1 MKFRKITALLLVLCM
16 LLSLSISAFAAEAD
30 EHTIYDSA
38 PDEEPAISTEA
49 ATSGTIQNSG
59 IRWSLDEKGWLTIS
73 GSGEAPV
80 FQSADDQPW
89 AAVREQITEVW
100 FEDVETLSIS
110 DLAYWF
116 EGCTNLTT
124 AELPLAPVIG
134 KHAFYNCPKLSTLTM
149 YYGETVLKSI
159 GEDAFWR
166 EADAGDTLYIAYII
180 GYPEATVPFYTYDWA
195 ASNRSSRYFYDL
207 YGVYQNADAATT
219 ALNGIKKAPGIS
231 VQSTGSI
238 IGNCPSCGKYS
249 FQGTYVEVAHS
260 SRGHAN
266 YNECYLCHY
275 VQYLGTYTYKSHG
288 AGGYGSGTC
297 PDCGSHTWVL
307 QSQQA
312 STCTSNGYRSYS
324 CACGQTKSETIY
336 ASGHNYSYGSWEQY
350 SSSQHRRTGSC
361 RNCGD
366 SDYEYASHSMSYGSW
381 SNSSSSQHSRTAS
394 CRTCGY
400 STTDYGNHSY
410 STGSWSKYSDTQHRR
425 SKTCSGC
432 GASTYDYANHSY
444 SYGSLVSDS
453 ETQHKRTKTCSAC
466 GDSGYEYAD
475 HTDANGDGKCDDCGA
490 TVSLTIKWDAGTNG
504 GTIDGKTSITTTGK
518 PNATATAPTSTP
530 VKAGH
535 AFKGWYTSASGGSLY
550 NTVTITAAKTFYA
563 QFTANSYSVTWDLG
577 DGTTEETKQTYG
589 EAFAGQL
596 EDVLPHG
603 RVRFIR
609 RPLVHVVG
617 VALDGD
623 KAGAGHLCR
632 FRRAEVRRHGIVRI
646 LVVILAERDAD
657 REDRRFHAVFLQDRI
672 GERVVAE
679 IAVVERDDDRL
690 FRQRLAPQDVG
701 LQLVKGNALRGE
713 EGVQLAPQLPR
724 HHHALRRQRVHQICR
739 LVKVHAAVY
748 GQPEFAPLRHRRAAD
763 ADRLRMLRRDALKD
777 RERRQ
782 RRKPRAPAA
791 QVRGQNDL
799 LFKTACFHGCFR
811 LLFFAVCIIPC
822 WFSVCQFGFASESYN
837 NSRNFSL
844 FALESC

>member
-1 MKFRKITALLLVLCM
+1 MMKNFKKFTALLLALCM
-16 LLSLSISAFAAEAD
+16 VFSLSISAFAVED
-30 EHTIYDSA
+30 HEHTVYESA
-38 PDEEPAISTEA
+38 PDEEIAVQSVSGEA
-49 ATSGTIQNSG
+49 ATSGTIPGSS
-59 IRWSLDEKGWLTIS
+59 IKWSLDSKGWLTIS

-80 FQSADDQPW
+80 FTSADDQPW

-149 YYGETVLKSI
+149 YYGETVLNSI

-166 EADAGDTLYIAYII
+166 ETDSGDTLYIAYII

-195 ASNRSSRYFYDL
+195 ASNRSNRYFYDL
-207 YGVYQNADAATT
+207 YGVYPNADT
-219 ALNGIKKAPGIS
+219 ANTAVNTASVSGIQKVPGIS
-231 VQSTGSI
+231 LTASTGI
-238 IGNCPSCGKYS
+238 VGTCPSCKQYS
-249 FQGTYVEVAHS
+249 LQGTYVSTTHT
-260 SRGHAN
+260 SRGHAE
-266 YNECYLCHY
+266 YYECYKCHY
-275 VQYLGTYTYKSHG
+275 TKNLGTYVYKDHG
-288 AGGYGSGTC
+288 SGSYGSWTC

-307 QSQQA
+307 DYENDA
-312 STCTSNGYRSYS
+312 TCTRNGYREYS
-324 CACGQTKSETIY
+324 CDCGQSKRETIY
-336 ASGHNYSYGSWEQY
+336 ATDHSYSYGSWEQY
-350 SSSQHRRTGSC
+350 SASQHRREAYC
-361 RNCGD
+361 RNCGN
-366 SDYEYASHSMSYGSW
+366 SDYEYASHSMNYGSW

-444 SYGSLVSDS
+444 SYGSWVSDS

-550 NTVTITAAKTFYA
+550 NTVTITVAKTFYA
-563 QFTANSYSVTWDLG
+563 QFTANSYTLTWDLG
-577 DGTTEETKQTYG
+577 NGTTEETKQTYG
-589 EAFAGQL
+589 EKLTLPTEPTRKNAEFLGWFTEVNGGTQVDANTIYKTDADSTYYAHWEITEVFSVTVPVTLPLIVDEGGEVHVGAAEIINASTGDVIVSSVSISTKNGWQL
-596 EDVLPHG
+596 VPYTTDMAHAKVDAKQLGFKINDSVTTKTGDAETFSLTSPWTIAENGKLPLTYDAVVSAVSQPVTEQDVLS
-603 RVRFIR
+603 
-609 RPLVHVVG
+609 VVF
-617 VALDGD
+617 VLEW
-623 KAGAGHLCR
+623 K
-632 FRRAEVRRHGIVRI
+632 
-646 LVVILAERDAD
+646 
-657 REDRRFHAVFLQDRI
+657 
-672 GERVVAE
+672 GE
-679 IAVVERDDDRL
+679 
-690 FRQRLAPQDVG
+690 
-701 LQLVKGNALRGE
+701 
-713 EGVQLAPQLPR
+713 
-724 HHHALRRQRVHQICR
+724 
-739 LVKVHAAVY
+739 
-748 GQPEFAPLRHRRAAD
+748 
-763 ADRLRMLRRDALKD
+763 
-777 RERRQ
+777 
-782 RRKPRAPAA
+782 
-791 QVRGQNDL
+791 
-799 LFKTACFHGCFR
+799 
-811 LLFFAVCIIPC
+811 
-822 WFSVCQFGFASESYN
+822 
-837 NSRNFSL
+837 
-844 FALESC
+844 

>member
-1 MKFRKITALLLVLCM
+1 MKIRKLTALLLTLCM
-16 LLSLSISAFAAEAD
+16 IFSLSVAAFAAEP
-30 EHTIYDSA
+30 EVHTIYDSA
-38 PDEEPAISTEA
+38 PDEEATVSAETT
-49 ATSGTIQNSG
+49 TSGTIPGSKIKWELN
-59 IRWSLDEKGWLTIS
+59 EHNWLTIS
-73 GSGEAPV
+73 GSGDCEP
-80 FQSADDQPW
+80 FTSKDDQPW
-89 AAVREQITEVW
+89 AAVRDQITQVW
-100 FEDVETLSIS
+100 FDDMDALHIA

-116 EGCTNLTT
+116 EDCVHLTT
-124 AELPLAPVIG
+124 AEIPSTTPTIG
-134 KHAFYNCPKLSTLTM
+134 KHAFYNCPKLSTLTI
-149 YYGETVLKSI
+149 YYGEDILESI
-159 GEDAFWR
+159 GEEAFWR
-166 EADAGDTLYIAYII
+166 ENDSGDTLYIGYII
-180 GYPEATVPFYTYDWA
+180 GYPKSSVPFYTYDWA
-195 ASNRSSRYFYDL
+195 ASNRSNRYFYDL

-219 ALNGIKKAPGIS
+219 APNGIKKAPGIS

-350 SSSQHRRTGSC
+350 SSSQHRREAYC

-432 GASTYDYANHSY
+432 GASTYDYADHSY
-444 SYGSLVSDS
+444 SYGSWVSDS

-504 GTIDGKTSITTTGK
+504 GTIDGKAAYSETVQPNSKPTIPASI
-518 PNATATAPTSTP
+518 P
-530 VKAGH
+530 VKKGH
-535 AFKGWYTSASGGSLY
+535 SFKGWYTAKTGGKLY
-550 NTVTITAAKTFYA
+550 NTVTSITSSTTFYA
-563 QFTANSYSVTWDLG
+563 QFEANKYVVTWDLG
-577 DGTTEETKQTYG
+577 TGQSETTEQTYG
-589 EAFAGQL
+589 EKL
-596 EDVLPHG
+596 LLPKDPERKNAEFLGWFTEKDGGTEVTTNTVFKETAATMYYAHWE
-603 RVRFIR
+603 VTELFSVTVPATL
-609 RPLVHVVG
+609 PLVVDESGKVYVASASIVNNSTGDVMVSSVSVTSKNGWEFVPYSTNMAKAKVDAKQVG
-617 VALDGD
+617 FKINSSETSKTGDSEVFTLAAPWTVKEADALSINYD
-623 KAGAGHLCR
+623 
-632 FRRAEVRRHGIVRI
+632 
-646 LVVILAERDAD
+646 
-657 REDRRFHAVFLQDRI
+657 
-672 GERVVAE
+672 
-679 IAVVERDDDRL
+679 AVVS
-690 FRQRLAPQDVG
+690 
-701 LQLVKGNALRGE
+701 
-713 EGVQLAPQLPR
+713 
-724 HHHALRRQRVHQICR
+724 
-739 LVKVHAAVY
+739 AVSQPVT
-748 GQPEFAPLRHRRAAD
+748 GQEI
-763 ADRLRMLRRDALKD
+763 M
-777 RERRQ
+777 
-782 RRKPRAPAA
+782 
-791 QVRGQNDL
+791 
-799 LFKTACFHGCFR
+799 
-811 LLFFAVCIIPC
+811 
-822 WFSVCQFGFASESYN
+822 SVVFV
-837 NSRNFSL
+837 
-844 FALESC
+844 LEWA

>member
-1 MKFRKITALLLVLCM
+1 MKNFKKFTAFVLALCM
-16 LLSLSISAFAAEAD
+16 LFSLSVAAFAADAD
-30 EHTIYDSA
+30 EHTIYDST
-38 PDEEPAISTEA
+38 PDEEPVVSTEA

-89 AAVREQITEVW
+89 AAVRDQITEVW
-100 FEDVETLSIS
+100 FEDVETLTIP

-116 EGCTNLTT
+116 EGCVNLTT

-134 KHAFYNCPKLSTLTM
+134 KHAFYGCSKLSTITM

-166 EADAGDTLYIAYII
+166 ETDSGDTLYIAYII

-207 YGVYQNADAATT
+207 YGVYQNADAAT
-219 ALNGIKKAPGIS
+219 AAPSGIKKAPGIS

-266 YNECYLCHY
+266 YNECNSCHY
-275 VQYLGTYTYKSHG
+275 VQYLGTYTTKSHG
-288 AGGYGSGTC
+288 SGAYGSGTC

-312 STCTSNGYRSYS
+312 ATCTSNGYRSYS
-324 CACGQTKSETIY
+324 CACGQTKNETIY
-336 ASGHNYSYGSWEQY
+336 ATGHSYSYGSWEQY
-350 SSSQHRRTGSC
+350 SASQHRREAYC

-366 SDYEYASHSMSYGSW
+366 SDYEYASHSMSYGAW
-381 SNSSSSQHSRTAS
+381 SNYSDSQHSRTAS

-444 SYGSLVSDS
+444 SYGSWVSDS

-490 TVSLTIKWDAGTNG
+490 TVSLTVTWDAGSNG
-504 GTIDGKTSITTTGK
+504 GTIDGKASITTTGK

-563 QFTANSYSVTWDLG
+563 QFTANSYTLTWDLG
-577 DGTTEETKQTYG
+577 NGTTEETKQTYG
-589 EAFAGQL
+589 EKLTLPTEPTRKNAEFLGWFTEAVGGTQVDANTIYKTDADSTYYAHW
-596 EDVLPHG
+596 EITEVFSVTVPVVLPLTVDENG
-603 RVRFIR
+603 E
-609 RPLVHVVG
+609 VHV
-617 VALDGD
+617 
-623 KAGAGHLCR
+623 GA
-632 FRRAEVRRHGIVRI
+632 
-646 LVVILAERDAD
+646 
-657 REDRRFHAVFLQDRI
+657 
-672 GERVVAE
+672 AE
-679 IAVVERDDDRL
+679 IINGSTGDVIVSSVSISTKNGWQLVPYTTDMAHEKVDAQLLGFKINGAQTTKNGNVETFALSAPWEIAENSRMTLSYDAVVSAVSKAITEQEVL
-690 FRQRLAPQDVG
+690 SVVFVLEW
-701 LQLVKGNALRGE
+701 RGE
-713 EGVQLAPQLPR
+713 
-724 HHHALRRQRVHQICR
+724 
-739 LVKVHAAVY
+739 
-748 GQPEFAPLRHRRAAD
+748 
-763 ADRLRMLRRDALKD
+763 
-777 RERRQ
+777 
-782 RRKPRAPAA
+782 
-791 QVRGQNDL
+791 
-799 LFKTACFHGCFR
+799 
-811 LLFFAVCIIPC
+811 
-822 WFSVCQFGFASESYN
+822 
-837 NSRNFSL
+837 
-844 FALESC
+844 

>member
-1 MKFRKITALLLVLCM
+1 MKMRKITALLLVLCM
-16 LLSLSISAFAAEAD
+16 AFSLSISAFAAEEHD
-30 EHTIYDSA
+30 HHEHTVYESA
-38 PDEEPAISTEA
+38 PDEEIAVQSASGESE
-49 ATSGTIQNSG
+49 TSGTIPGSS
-59 IRWSLDEKGWLTIS
+59 IKWSLDSNGWLTIS

-89 AAVREQITEVW
+89 ATVREEITEVW
-100 FEDVETLSIS
+100 FEDMETLSIS

-134 KHAFYNCPKLSTLTM
+134 KHAFYGCSKLSTLTM
-149 YYGETVLKSI
+149 YYGETALESI

-166 EADAGDTLYIAYII
+166 ESDAGDTLYIGYII
-180 GYPEATVPFYTYDWA
+180 GYPKSSVPFHSYDWT
-195 ASNRSSRYFYDL
+195 ASNRSDRYFYDL
-207 YGVYQNADAATT
+207 YGVYSSTPADS
-219 ALNGIKKAPGIS
+219 GIKKAPGAS
-231 VQSTGSI
+231 VQSTGTI
-238 IGNCPSCGKYS
+238 IGNCPSCGKYA

-266 YNECYLCHY
+266 YNECNSCHY

-288 AGGYGSGTC
+288 AGAYGSGTC

-307 QSQQA
+307 DYESA
-312 STCTSNGYRSYS
+312 ATCTSNGYRSYS
-324 CACGQTKSETIY
+324 CVCGQTKSETIY
-336 ASGHNYSYGSWEQY
+336 ASGHSYSYGSWTQY
-350 SSSQHRRTGSC
+350 SSSQHRRESYC

-381 SNSSSSQHSRTAS
+381 SNYSSSQHSRTAT

-400 STTDYGNHSY
+400 STVDYGNHSY
-410 STGSWSKYSDTQHRR
+410 STGAWSKYSDTQHRK

-444 SYGSLVSDS
+444 SYGSWVSDS

-563 QFTANSYSVTWDLG
+563 QFTANSYSITWDLSNG
-577 DGTTEETKQTYG
+577 NTETTKQAYG
-589 EAFAGQL
+589 EALVLPTEPMRKNAEFLGWFTEVNGGTQVDANTIYKTDGDSTYYAHWEITEVFSVTVPVTLPLIVDEGGEVHVGAAEIINASTGDVIVSSVSISTKNGWQL
-596 EDVLPHG
+596 VPYTTDMAHAKVDAKQLGFKINDSVTTKTGDAETFSMTSPWTIAENGKLPLSYDAVVSAVSQPVTEQDVLS
-603 RVRFIR
+603 
-609 RPLVHVVG
+609 VVF
-617 VALDGD
+617 VLEW
-623 KAGAGHLCR
+623 K
-632 FRRAEVRRHGIVRI
+632 
-646 LVVILAERDAD
+646 
-657 REDRRFHAVFLQDRI
+657 
-672 GERVVAE
+672 GE
-679 IAVVERDDDRL
+679 
-690 FRQRLAPQDVG
+690 
-701 LQLVKGNALRGE
+701 
-713 EGVQLAPQLPR
+713 
-724 HHHALRRQRVHQICR
+724 
-739 LVKVHAAVY
+739 
-748 GQPEFAPLRHRRAAD
+748 
-763 ADRLRMLRRDALKD
+763 
-777 RERRQ
+777 
-782 RRKPRAPAA
+782 
-791 QVRGQNDL
+791 
-799 LFKTACFHGCFR
+799 
-811 LLFFAVCIIPC
+811 
-822 WFSVCQFGFASESYN
+822 
-837 NSRNFSL
+837 
-844 FALESC
+844 

>member
-1 MKFRKITALLLVLCM
+1 MMKNFKKFTALLLALCM
-16 LLSLSISAFAAEAD
+16 VFSLSISAFAVED
-30 EHTIYDSA
+30 HEHTVYESA
-38 PDEEPAISTEA
+38 PDEEIAVQSVSGEA
-49 ATSGTIQNSG
+49 ATSGTIPGSS
-59 IRWSLDEKGWLTIS
+59 IKWSLDSKGWLTIS

-80 FQSADDQPW
+80 FTSADDQPW

-134 KHAFYNCPKLSTLTM
+134 KHAFYNCPKLSTLTI
-149 YYGETVLKSI
+149 YYGEDILESI
-159 GEDAFWR
+159 GEEAFWR
-166 EADAGDTLYIAYII
+166 ENDSGDTLYIGYII
-180 GYPEATVPFYTYDWA
+180 GYPKSSVPFYTYDWA
-195 ASNRSSRYFYDL
+195 ASNRSNRYFYDL

-219 ALNGIKKAPGIS
+219 APNGIKKAPGIS

-312 STCTSNGYRSYS
+312 ATCTSNGYRSYS

-350 SSSQHRRTGSC
+350 SSSQHRREAYC

-410 STGSWSKYSDTQHRR
+410 STGSWSKYSDAQHRR

-444 SYGSLVSDS
+444 SYGSWVSDS

-475 HTDANGDGKCDDCGA
+475 HVDTDGDGKCDDCGA
-490 TVSLTIKWDAGTNG
+490 TVSLTVTWDAGSNG
-504 GTIDGKTSITTTGK
+504 GTIDGKAAYSETVQPNSKPTIPASI
-518 PNATATAPTSTP
+518 P
-530 VKAGH
+530 VKKGH
-535 AFKGWYTSASGGSLY
+535 SFKGWYTAKTGGKLY
-550 NTVTITAAKTFYA
+550 NTVTSITSSTTFYA
-563 QFTANSYSVTWDLG
+563 QFEANKYVVTWDLG
-577 DGTTEETKQTYG
+577 TGQSETTEQTYG
-589 EAFAGQL
+589 EKL
-596 EDVLPHG
+596 LLPKDPERKNAEFLGWFTEKDGGTEVTTNTVFKETAATMYYAHWE
-603 RVRFIR
+603 VTELFSVTVPATL
-609 RPLVHVVG
+609 PLVVDESGKVYVASASIVNNSTGDVMVSSVSVTSKNGWEFVPYSTNMAKAKVDAKQVG
-617 VALDGD
+617 FKINSSETSKTGDSEVFTLAAPWTVKEADALSINYD
-623 KAGAGHLCR
+623 
-632 FRRAEVRRHGIVRI
+632 
-646 LVVILAERDAD
+646 
-657 REDRRFHAVFLQDRI
+657 
-672 GERVVAE
+672 
-679 IAVVERDDDRL
+679 AVVS
-690 FRQRLAPQDVG
+690 
-701 LQLVKGNALRGE
+701 
-713 EGVQLAPQLPR
+713 
-724 HHHALRRQRVHQICR
+724 
-739 LVKVHAAVY
+739 AVSQPVT
-748 GQPEFAPLRHRRAAD
+748 GQEI
-763 ADRLRMLRRDALKD
+763 M
-777 RERRQ
+777 
-782 RRKPRAPAA
+782 
-791 QVRGQNDL
+791 
-799 LFKTACFHGCFR
+799 
-811 LLFFAVCIIPC
+811 
-822 WFSVCQFGFASESYN
+822 SVVFV
-837 NSRNFSL
+837 
-844 FALESC
+844 LEWA

>member
-16 LLSLSISAFAAEAD
+16 LLSLSISVFAAEAD

-38 PDEEPAISTEA
+38 PDEEPVVSSEA

-89 AAVREQITEVW
+89 AAVRDQITEVW
-100 FEDVETLSIS
+100 FEDMETLTIP
-110 DLAYWF
+110 DLAFWF
-116 EGCTNLTT
+116 EGCVNLTT
-124 AELPLAPVIG
+124 AELPLAPTIG

-149 YYGETVLKSI
+149 YYGEAVLNSI

-166 EADAGDTLYIAYII
+166 ENDSGDTLYIGYLI
-180 GYPEATVPFYTYDWA
+180 GYPKSSVPFHTYDWA
-195 ASNRSSRYFYDL
+195 ASNRSERYFYDL
-207 YGVYQNADAATT
+207 YGVYQNADAGSAVTS
-219 ALNGIKKAPGIS
+219 GIKKAPGIS

-266 YNECYLCHY
+266 YNECYACHY

-288 AGGYGSGTC
+288 AGAYGSGTC
-297 PDCGSHTWVL
+297 PDCGSHTWIL
-307 QSQQA
+307 QNEQA
-312 STCTSNGYRSYS
+312 ATCTSNGYRSYS

-336 ASGHNYSYGSWEQY
+336 SSGHSYSYGSWEQY
-350 SSSQHRRTGSC
+350 SASQHRREAYC

-432 GASTYDYANHSY
+432 GASTYDYADHSY
-444 SYGSLVSDS
+444 SYGSWTRADD
-453 ETQHKRTKTCSAC
+453 TQHKRTKTCSAC
-466 GDSGYEYAD
+466 KTSSEEYAD
-475 HTDANGDGKCDDCGA
+475 HVDANGDGKCDDCGA
-490 TVSLTIKWDAGTNG
+490 TVSLTITWDAGTNG

-550 NTVTITAAKTFYA
+550 NTVTITTAKTFYA
-563 QFTANSYSVTWDLG
+563 QFTANSYTLTWDLG
-577 DGTTEETKQTYG
+577 DGATEETKQTYG
-589 EAFAGQL
+589 EKLTLPTEPTRKNAEFLGWFTEANGGTQVTAN
-596 EDVLPHG
+596 DVFTETTDKTYYAHWEITEVFSVTVPVTL
-603 RVRFIR
+603 
-609 RPLVHVVG
+609 PLVVDESG
-617 VALDGD
+617 
-623 KAGAGHLCR
+623 
-632 FRRAEVRRHGIVRI
+632 EVHTGS
-646 LVVILAERDAD
+646 
-657 REDRRFHAVFLQDRI
+657 
-672 GERVVAE
+672 AE
-679 IAVVERDDDRL
+679 IINASTGTVVVSSVSISTKNGWQLVPYTTDMAHAKVDAKQLGFKINDVQTTKNGDAEAFSLSSPWEIAENARLPISYDAVVS
-690 FRQRLAPQDVG
+690 
-701 LQLVKGNALRGE
+701 
-713 EGVQLAPQLPR
+713 
-724 HHHALRRQRVHQICR
+724 
-739 LVKVHAAVY
+739 AVS
-748 GQPEFAPLRHRRAAD
+748 
-763 ADRLRMLRRDALKD
+763 K
-777 RERRQ
+777 
-782 RRKPRAPAA
+782 
-791 QVRGQNDL
+791 
-799 LFKTACFHGCFR
+799 
-811 LLFFAVCIIPC
+811 AVTEQEVLSIV
-822 WFSVCQFGFASESYN
+822 FV
-837 NSRNFSL
+837 
-844 FALESC
+844 LEWGDE

>member
-1 MKFRKITALLLVLCM
+1 MKMRKITALLLVLCM
-16 LLSLSISAFAAEAD
+16 AFSLSISAFAAEEHD
-30 EHTIYDSA
+30 HHEHTVYESA
-38 PDEEPAISTEA
+38 PDEEIAVQSASGESE
-49 ATSGTIQNSG
+49 TSGTIPGSS
-59 IRWSLDEKGWLTIS
+59 IKWSLDSNGWLTIS

-89 AAVREQITEVW
+89 ATVREEITEVW
-100 FEDVETLSIS
+100 FEDMETLSIS

-134 KHAFYNCPKLSTLTM
+134 KHAFYGCSKLSTLTM

-166 EADAGDTLYIAYII
+166 ETDSGDTLYIAYLI

-195 ASNRSSRYFYDL
+195 ASNRSDRYFYDL
-207 YGVYQNADAATT
+207 YGVYSSTPADS
-219 ALNGIKKAPGIS
+219 GIKKAPGAS
-231 VQSTGSI
+231 VQSTGTI
-238 IGNCPSCGKYS
+238 IGNCPSCGKYA

-266 YNECYLCHY
+266 YNECNSCHY

-288 AGGYGSGTC
+288 AGAYGSGTC

-307 QSQQA
+307 DYESA
-312 STCTSNGYRSYS
+312 ATCTSNGYRSYS
-324 CACGQTKSETIY
+324 CVCGQTKSETIY
-336 ASGHNYSYGSWEQY
+336 ASGHSYSYGSWTQY
-350 SSSQHRRTGSC
+350 SSSQHRRESYC

-366 SDYEYASHSMSYGSW
+366 SDYEYAGHSMSYGSW
-381 SNSSSSQHSRTAS
+381 SNHSDTQHSRTAT

-410 STGSWSKYSDTQHRR
+410 TTGSWSKYSDTQHRR

-432 GASTYDYANHSY
+432 GASTYDYTDHSY
-444 SYGSLVSDS
+444 SYGSWVSDS

-504 GTIDGKTSITTTGK
+504 GTIDSKASITTTGK

-563 QFTANSYSVTWDLG
+563 QFTANRYSITWDLG
-577 DGTTEETKQTYG
+577 DGATEETKQTYG
-589 EAFAGQL
+589 EKLVLPTEPTRKNAEFLGWFTEANGGAQVDANTIYKTDGDSTYYAHWEITEVFSVTVPVTLPLVVDEGGEVHVGAAEIINASTGDVIVSSVSISTKNGWQL
-596 EDVLPHG
+596 VPYTTDMAHAKVDAKQLGFKINDSVTTKTGDAETFSLTSPWTIAENGKLPLSYDAVVSAVSQPVTEQDVLS
-603 RVRFIR
+603 
-609 RPLVHVVG
+609 VVF
-617 VALDGD
+617 VLEW
-623 KAGAGHLCR
+623 K
-632 FRRAEVRRHGIVRI
+632 
-646 LVVILAERDAD
+646 
-657 REDRRFHAVFLQDRI
+657 
-672 GERVVAE
+672 GE
-679 IAVVERDDDRL
+679 
-690 FRQRLAPQDVG
+690 
-701 LQLVKGNALRGE
+701 
-713 EGVQLAPQLPR
+713 
-724 HHHALRRQRVHQICR
+724 
-739 LVKVHAAVY
+739 
-748 GQPEFAPLRHRRAAD
+748 
-763 ADRLRMLRRDALKD
+763 
-777 RERRQ
+777 
-782 RRKPRAPAA
+782 
-791 QVRGQNDL
+791 
-799 LFKTACFHGCFR
+799 
-811 LLFFAVCIIPC
+811 
-822 WFSVCQFGFASESYN
+822 
-837 NSRNFSL
+837 
-844 FALESC
+844 